1 MRFALIG
8 CGTIAPTHAEAL
20 ATLPEAQLVACCDI
34 VPEAARAFADRFGLR
49 AMDFT
54 DLLEDREIEAVTIC
68 TPSGLHAEVGAACLR
83 AGKHVIVE
91 KPMDVSVE
99 ACDRLLEAQKASGKT
114 LAVVSQHR
122 FDPAS
127 QRVRKAVDAGALGKP
142 HFADVQVLWYRTQ
155 EYYDSGNWRGTW
167 ALDGG
172 GCLMNQGVH
181 TVDLMLWLAGPV
193 ATVQAHTRTA
203 AHERIE
209 VEDLVAAALTF
220 ENGAIGTLC
229 ASTAAYPGFPARLAL
244 FGGHGSAVIEG
255 DGLRSLAIQGGPEM
269 EGEAPGRDAVHV
281 AQGGT
286 RTATAEAALID
297 SGPRWG
303 DSHRAQLADFIECC
317 RTGKTPLV
325 DGHEGRKAVALVT
338 AVYESART
346 GQPISLKSGAS

>member
-20 ATLPEAQLVACCDI
+20 AALPEAELVACCDS
-34 VPEAARAFADRFGLR
+34 VPEAAHAFADRFGLR
-49 AMDFT
+49 AMDLQ
-54 DLLEDREIEAVTIC
+54 DLLEDGEIEAVTIC
-68 TPSGLHAEVGAACLR
+68 TPSGLHAEIGVACLL

-91 KPMDVSVE
+91 KPMDVSTA
-99 ACDRLLEAQKASGKT
+99 ACDRLLEAQRQSGRT
-114 LAVVSQHR
+114 LAVISQHR

-127 QRVRKAVDAGALGKP
+127 RRVREAVEAGDLGNI
-142 HFADVQVLWYRTQ
+142 HLVDMQVHWYRTQ
-155 EYYDSGNWRGTW
+155 DYYDSGNWRGTW
-167 ALDGG
+167 ELDGG

-181 TVDLMLWLAGPV
+181 TVDLLRWLGGPV
-193 ATVQAHTRTA
+193 ATVQALTRTA

-209 VEDLVAAALTF
+209 VEDVVVAMLTF
-220 ENGAIGTLC
+220 ENGAVGTLS
-229 ASTAAYPGFPARLAL
+229 ASTAAYPGFAARLAL
-244 FGGHGSAVIEG
+244 FGSRGSAVIEG
-255 DGLRSLAIQGGPEM
+255 DGLRTLAIQGGPEV
-269 EGEAPGRDAVHV
+269 EGEAPGLDAVHV

-317 RTGKTPLV
+317 RTGRTPLV
-325 DGHEGRKAVALVT
+325 DGREGRSAVELVT

-346 GQPISLKSGAS
+346 GGLVTLKSAA